1 VSDRALR
8 IVLDAAVP
16 FAVGLR
22 RTFRGVDVRE
32 GLLIKGP
39 SGWGE
44 FAPFDD
50 YSDVAAARWLDCA
63 IEAAFGSWPASK
75 RSAVHVNA
83 IVPAV
88 SPGDAALLTRSAI
101 NDHGCR
107 TIKVKVGGSLAED
120 EARVASVRDALDTS
134 LGRGVG
140 RIRIDANA
148 AWDAATAKAALR
160 RLGEYDLE
168 YVEQPCRDADE
179 LIDLRS
185 ACSVPIAVDETLRTS
200 DDAQAL
206 ARQGALMREIADIAI
221 IKPAPMGGIEAS
233 LRVAEA
239 LPIPVVVSSSL
250 DTSVGLAVA
259 VNLAGILGIESACG
273 LGTGALFAEDLV
285 GTPEPPVDGMLTVR
299 RVAPDLAALL
309 QARDQVSDERA
320 AWWRQRL
327 ARAWAAGSEQRCSAI
342 VDASA

>member
-1 VSDRALR
+1 MSDPALR
-8 IVLDAAVP
+8 RVLDAAVP
-16 FAVGLR
+16 FAVRLR

-50 YSDVAAARWLDCA
+50 YGDLAAARWLDCA
-63 IEAAFGSWPASK
+63 LEAAFGVWPASY
-75 RSAVHVNA
+75 RSAVNVNA

-88 SPGDAALLTRSAI
+88 SPGDAALLTRQAI
-101 NDHGCR
+101 NDHGCS
-107 TIKVKVGGSLAED
+107 TIKVKVGGALADD

-134 LGRGVG
+134 LGRGFG
-140 RIRIDANA
+140 RIRIDANG
-148 AWDAATAKAALR
+148 AWDVATAKASLR
-160 RLGEYDLE
+160 RLAEYGLE
-168 YVEQPCRDADE
+168 YVEQPCREVEQVIEVRA
-179 LIDLRS
+179 S
-185 ACSVPIAVDETLRTS
+185 CPVPIAVDETLRTS

-206 ARQGALMREIADIAI
+206 ARQAELISRMADIAI
-221 IKPAPMGGIEAS
+221 VKPAPLGGIDAC
-233 LRVAEA
+233 LRVVEA

-259 VNLAGILGIESACG
+259 VNLAGILGLEIACG
-273 LGTGALFAEDLV
+273 LGTGALFQEDLV
-285 GTPEPPVDGMLTVR
+285 SSPEPPVDGMLTVR

-309 QARDQVSDERA
+309 RARDQVTDERA

-327 ARAWAAGSEQRCSAI
+327 AAAWQAGSGHRWGEI
-342 VDASA
+342 VEAST

>member
-1 VSDRALR
+1 MSDGSLRA
-8 IVLDAAVP
+8 VLDAAVP
-16 FAVGLR
+16 FAVRLR

-50 YSDVAAARWLDCA
+50 YSDVAAGRWLDCA

-75 RSAVHVNA
+75 RSAVRVNA

-134 LGRGVG
+134 LGRSVG

-168 YVEQPCRDADE
+168 YVEQPCREAGE
-179 LIDLRS
+179 LIEVRS

-200 DDAQAL
+200 DDAQSL
-206 ARQGALMREIADIAI
+206 ARQGALMSQIADIAI

-239 LPIPVVVSSSL
+239 LPMPVVVSSAL

-259 VNLAGILGIESACG
+259 VNLAGILGIERACG

-285 GTPEPPVDGMLTVR
+285 SSPEPPVDGMLTVR

-309 QARDQVSDERA
+309 QARDQVTDERA

-327 ARAWAAGSEQRCSAI
+327 ARAWAAGSGQRCTAI
-342 VDASA
+342 VAASA